1 MNLTELIGT
10 AHRAEVDL
18 RLLRCLIC
26 GCRAET
32 TTMRV
37 TRIEDNCW
45 LAICDDCC
53 EFFGTAGAWR
63 RAFRIHDAT
72 EHSAKDPS
80 PAGAEISADR

>member
-10 AHRAEVDL
+10 AHRTEVDL

-37 TRIEDNCW
+37 TRIEDGCW

-63 RAFRIHDAT
+63 RAFRI
-72 EHSAKDPS
+72 
-80 PAGAEISADR
+80 DRAMGHTKGNHCGLAPPL